1 MTINYCMKNK
11 KDNICMK
18 SNYIKEQIV
27 EKEKIACKS
36 KSG

>member
-18 SNYIKEQIV
+18 SNYIKEQI
-27 EKEKIACKS
+27 ACKS